1 MPLSKAHRKAIAKGV
16 KAYHARCRACKDE
29 DNTPLNQLQ
38 MYKKKK
44 RKKKK
49 AAPKPRPAP
58 KKRRVALVA
67 VARSALPTAFGTGM
81 PAFTGLKTYH
91 SALGAI
97 ESKYASAVDLAPDLG
112 FSI

>member
-1 MPLSKAHRKAIAKGV
+1 MPLSKAHRQAISKGV

-49 AAPKPRPAP
+49 AAPKPKQVPM
-58 KKRRVALVA
+58 KRRVALVA
-67 VARSALPTAFGTGM
+67 ATRPALSTAFGPGM
-81 PAFTGLKTYH
+81 PAFTGLKTYRT
-91 SALGAI
+91 AVGGL
-97 ESKYASAVDLAPDLG
+97 ESKYGGAIDMAPELG
-112 FSI
+112 F